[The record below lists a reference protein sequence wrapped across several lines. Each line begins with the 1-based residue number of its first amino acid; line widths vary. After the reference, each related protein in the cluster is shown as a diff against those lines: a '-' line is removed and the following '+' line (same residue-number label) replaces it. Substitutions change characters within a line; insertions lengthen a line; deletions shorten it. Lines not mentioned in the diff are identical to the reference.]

1 MRWRTSVLKISKK
14 IYLDSWIGANCS
26 GHCEYYNKILLDDVP
41 YSLKNKVWEAVYQGE
56 LEAKDE

>member
-1 MRWRTSVLKISKK
+1 
-14 IYLDSWIGANCS
+14 LDSWIGANCS